1 MPPHSISLESDEIP
15 DLSSRTS
22 AELGGQS
29 LAALTKTKNIAM
41 TWLAAVGVAALYA
54 GGLYCIVQPGIVP
67 AFGIILLSE
76 AMILAWYLSHE
87 AAHYLAFRQKWSNM
101 LLGAILSW
109 PIGTAYFPF
118 EEYRLNHIRHHVEK
132 IDIIGFNVQEFIN
145 KLSPF
150 WRGALTVAEG
160 VYIPAIFF
168 IVKIQGIAEMLKSK
182 GADRRRAIV
191 AGFGY
196 GLFFLAIMYA
206 SPAAI
211 AWMCIAVLIRIH
223 CIRFVDAFQHTYDQ
237 IPQDR
242 TIEKRSRQYE
252 QNNTFSFPVFRR
264 YPVLNLIFLNFG
276 YHNAHHAA
284 PGCPWYRLPKADGIL
299 AEGLNEVN
307 SSTLYS
313 CTPKIGFWEILSN
326 YHRHRID
333 RLIKYDQENVCD
345 EGGIFSFHQFRGALT
360 DNLLG

>member
-1 MPPHSISLESDEIP
+1 MPPHNISLESYEIS
-15 DLSSRTS
+15 DLAPRTS
-22 AELGGQS
+22 AEPGGQS
-29 LAALTKTKNIAM
+29 LAALTKARNIAM
-41 TWLAAVGVAALYA
+41 TWLAAVGIVALYA
-54 GGLYCIVQPGIVP
+54 GGLCCIVQPGIVP

-76 AMILAWYLSHE
+76 AMILVWYLSHE
-87 AAHYLAFRQKWSNM
+87 AAHYLAFRRKGSNM
-101 LLGAILSW
+101 FLGAMLSW

-150 WRGALTVAEG
+150 WREALTVAEG

-168 IVKIQGIAEMLKSK
+168 IVKIQGIVDVFKSK
-182 GADRRRAIV
+182 GADRRRAII

-196 GLFFLAIMYA
+196 GLFFLAIICA

-211 AWMCIAVLIRIH
+211 VWMFIAVLIRIH
-223 CIRFVDAFQHTYDQ
+223 CIRLVDAFQHTYDQ
-237 IPQDR
+237 IPQDG
-242 TIEKRSRQYE
+242 TVEKRSRQYE
-252 QNNTFSFPVFRR
+252 QNNTFSFPVFKKS
-264 YPVLNLIFLNFG
+264 PSLNVIFLNFG

-284 PGCPWYRLPKADGIL
+284 PGCPWYRLPKADSIL
-299 AEGLNEVN
+299 AEGLNDMN
-307 SSTLYS
+307 SSTPYS
-313 CTPKIGFWEILSN
+313 RAPQIGFWEILSN

-333 RLIKYDQENVCD
+333 RLIKYDQENVYD
-345 EGGIFSFHQFRGALT
+345 ERGCFSFQKFRGALT